1 MDIGA
6 LKGKKGMKGKG
17 YHGGKGMFQ
26 RKGKEKDTR
35 AKECT
40 KDTKEKE
47 RAKEKAKEKD
57 KDAFCVV
64 IRTTGARNALK
75 EKEDC
80 PR

>member
-1 MDIGA
+1 MEE
-6 LKGKKGMKGKG
+6 KEC
-17 YHGGKGMFQ
+17 F
-26 RKGKEKDTR
+26 RGKEKDTR

-47 RAKEKAKEKD
+47 RAKERAKDKVKEKEKD
-57 KDAFCVV
+57 KDVFCVV

-75 EKEDC
+75 EKEER